1 MSDPT
6 TADLIAN
13 APITQELSTD
23 ECAVFS
29 GIVERQTLA
38 DNERLLSEGTQD
50 DSLHIIVSG
59 RLAVEKDGGV
69 GEAMVLTVL
78 KAGDLAGELGFIDGT
93 GHSATLRALG
103 ETQVV
108 TLHRER
114 FESLL
119 QTHPQIVYKIM
130 RAVVR
135 NVHNVVRRMN
145 AQYVEMSNYITK
157 AHGRY

>member
-1 MSDPT
+1 MSAPS

-13 APITQELSTD
+13 APITQELSAE

-29 GIVERQTLA
+29 SVVDRRTLA
-38 DNERLLSEGTQD
+38 DNEVLQRERAKD

-59 RLAVEKDGGV
+59 RLAVEKDAGV
-69 GEAMVLTVL
+69 GESTVLTVL

-93 GHSATLRALG
+93 EHSATLRALG

-108 TLHRER
+108 SLERER

-119 QTHPQIVYKIM
+119 QSHPEIVYKIM